1 MKNRIVFS
9 TDPNFN
15 DNIDNDESLITI
27 DKGKQDIRIW
37 LEKRP
42 GNKVVSIVKDF
53 VGTQSEMK
61 KLERHI
67 KKQCGVGGSV
77 KGKDIIIQTKDRK
90 KILSILNKLGYSAKL
105 SGG

>member
-1 MKNRIVFS
+1 MKNRFVYS

-15 DNIDNDESLITI
+15 DKIDEESILTI
-27 DKGKQDIRIW
+27 DKENQELRVW

-42 GNKVVSIVKDF
+42 GNKVVSIVKNF
-53 VGTQSEMK
+53 VGTPSDMK
-61 KLERHI
+61 ELERQI

-77 KGKDIIIQTKDRK
+77 KGEDIIIQTKDRK
-90 KILSILNKLGYSAKL
+90 KILSILNKLGYFAKL